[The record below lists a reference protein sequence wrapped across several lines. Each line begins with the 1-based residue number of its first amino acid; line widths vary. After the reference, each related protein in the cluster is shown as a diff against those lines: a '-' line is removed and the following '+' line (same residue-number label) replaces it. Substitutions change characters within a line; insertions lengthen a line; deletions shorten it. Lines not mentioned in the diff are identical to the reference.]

1 MEDVLEVYTRPY
13 DPDYPVVCFDE
24 SSKQLVAEIIEPI
37 SMEAGQPQR
46 YDYQYERKG
55 VCNLFMMFEPL
66 AAWRHVEVTNQR
78 TAIDYAT
85 QMKSLVDEYYP
96 DATKITI
103 VHDAPQYACS
113 GIFIQSVCPG

>member
-1 MEDVLEVYTRPY
+1 
-13 DPDYPVVCFDE
+13 
-24 SSKQLVAEIIEPI
+24 
-37 SMEAGQPQR
+37 MEAGQPQR
-46 YDYQYERKG
+46 YDYQYERKR

-66 AAWRHVEVTNQR
+66 AAWRHIEVTNQR

-113 GIFIQSVCPG
+113 GIFIQSVCPGWAKAQRAKN